1 MRSKKYTVR
10 SLTLGQ
16 DKNSSTE
23 FNLEFE
29 GKRAFVIWDSF
40 ALGDYRIE
48 ARMEIDPM
56 LLQEAGGKG
65 SDFLYCG
72 EIILPKPENN

>member
-16 DKNSSTE
+16 DKNSSVE
-23 FNLEFE
+23 LNLEFE
-29 GKRAFVIWDSF
+29 GKRAFVIWESI
-40 ALGDYRIE
+40 ALGEYKIE

-56 LLQEAGGKG
+56 LLQKG
-65 SDFLYCG
+65 AKGADFLYCG
-72 EIILPKPENN
+72 ELVLPKPENN

>member
-1 MRSKKYTVR
+1 MRSKKFTVR

-16 DKNSSTE
+16 DKNSSIL
-23 FNLEFE
+23 NLEFE
-29 GKRAFVIWDSF
+29 GKRAFVIWDSI
-40 ALGDYRIE
+40 ALGDYKIE

-56 LLQEAGGKG
+56 LLQEGAGKD

-72 EIILPKPENN
+72 ELILPKPENN